1 MQKEAIYAS
10 ADDEWR
16 NPEVEAEQEEWR
28 QPEKKAEAAPKSR
41 ITFGYESFYDDP
53 AMRRDQTTT
62 VHDLEI
68 EKYRPSS
75 AFQIK
80 F

>member
-1 MQKEAIYAS
+1 MRQRTTS
-10 ADDEWR
+10 GGPR
-16 NPEVEAEQEEWR
+16 RLVVEEDEWR
-28 QPEKKAEAAPKSR
+28 QPNKKPEVAPKSR